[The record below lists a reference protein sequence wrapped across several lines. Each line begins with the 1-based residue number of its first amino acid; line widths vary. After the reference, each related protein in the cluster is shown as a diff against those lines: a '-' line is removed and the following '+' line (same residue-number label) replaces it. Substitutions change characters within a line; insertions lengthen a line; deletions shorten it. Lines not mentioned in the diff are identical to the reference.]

1 MKRTFITLILCT
13 VAFAG
18 FSQTLSYGIKAG
30 FNLSWQTINN
40 NSYHLVNYQDKP
52 GFNAGFIADI
62 NFGNISIQPAL
73 TFTTKGFISPK
84 QVVPLS
90 NQNEYV
96 APRETYVLNYL
107 QLNANVVYNLKASS
121 MVTVQLGA
129 GPYYAYGISAHENN
143 RSDNFDND
151 PYKNPDVG
159 IGFIAGAKIGKH
171 VLANVSYDLC
181 LSNLSGV
188 GGNIKNR
195 VAGVSLGYLFR

>member
-13 VAFAG
+13 AAFAG

-30 FNLSWQTINN
+30 FNLSWQAINN

-73 TFTTKGFISPK
+73 TFTTKGFISPM

-96 APRETYVLNYL
+96 APRVTYGLNYL
-107 QLNANVVYNLKASS
+107 QLNANVVYNLKTSS
-121 MVTVQLGA
+121 MVTLQMGA
-129 GPYYAYGISAHENN
+129 GPYYADGISAHYNN
-143 RSDNFDND
+143 RSVDFGNN
-151 PYKNPDVG
+151 YKNPDAG

-171 VLANVSYDLC
+171 VLANVSYDLG
-181 LSNLSGV
+181 LSNLSVV

-195 VAGVSLGYLFR
+195 VAGVSLVYLLR